1 LRFNTA
7 IACLMEFLNK
17 AKAEKNKM
25 NKENIEIFLILLSPF
40 VPVFSEEQWQ
50 KINPSTQSIF
60 LEKWPVFDIELA
72 KNKEVEFVVQ
82 INGKVRGK
90 MEAKIGLSQK
100 RAEKIISSMPR
111 VQKYLQGK
119 KIKKI
124 IFVPDKLINFVI

>member
-1 LRFNTA
+1 
-7 IACLMEFLNK
+7 M
-17 AKAEKNKM
+17 
-25 NKENIEIFLILLSPF
+25 
-40 VPVFSEEQWQ
+40 
-50 KINPSTQSIF
+50 
-60 LEKWPVFDIELA
+60 
-72 KNKEVEFVVQ
+72 VQ